1 MDKPLELKVIETGY
15 DPQKAEAI
23 DLDTAAETI
32 QNRIYPVSSRERPP
46 ALLFD
51 GRVNAKAII
60 GKNTVIIDNDC
71 LAVEG
76 ADNSHFGGLF
86 VYSMRDGMWFRRSS
100 VYTDRE
106 SDREHLTAEADKDGW
121 AFDELKLRIADGASE
136 IAKFEFMLHRED
148 NIPILYLPRQGSDYQ
163 RLKRI
168 WENIGEQTEVALS
181 PQSHPRYLEL
191 FTGYEPKTGI
201 GFVVGTDKDRS
212 HDIVAVVPKGYPV
225 ESLNG
230 IIKNLEE
237 KTKQKLTLDA
247 QDLQGGVKLSFQIP
261 RGYGQDVADYMLS
274 ILEGAVQKI
283 YPNGQ
288 SSTSTSKELVRLASN
303 L

>member
-1 MDKPLELKVIETGY
+1 
-15 DPQKAEAI
+15 
-23 DLDTAAETI
+23 
-32 QNRIYPVSSRERPP
+32 
-46 ALLFD
+46 
-51 GRVNAKAII
+51 
-60 GKNTVIIDNDC
+60 
-71 LAVEG
+71 
-76 ADNSHFGGLF
+76 
-86 VYSMRDGMWFRRSS
+86 
-100 VYTDRE
+100 
-106 SDREHLTAEADKDGW
+106 
-121 AFDELKLRIADGASE
+121 
-136 IAKFEFMLHRED
+136 MLHRED